1 MYIHVHST
9 YMYLHTYGVH
19 TPPSTI
25 FVPTDLTYV
34 LIIIIPSTEC
44 LNKLEHK
51 HTRYKHHEN
60 EHTLLLYT
68 ELFDR
73 VDHN

>member
-1 MYIHVHST
+1 MYV
-9 YMYLHTYGVH
+9 HTYGVH

-25 FVPTDLTYV
+25 FVPTDLP
-34 LIIIIPSTEC
+34 IIIIPSTEC

-51 HTRYKHHEN
+51 HSRYNKHHEN